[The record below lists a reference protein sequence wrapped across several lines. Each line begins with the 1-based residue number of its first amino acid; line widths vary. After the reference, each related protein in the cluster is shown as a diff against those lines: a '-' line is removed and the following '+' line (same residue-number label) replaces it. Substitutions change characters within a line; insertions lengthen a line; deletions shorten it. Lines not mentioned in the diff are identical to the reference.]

1 MARLFGTDG
10 VRGVANKEITADFS
24 LKLAQAAAIV
34 LGAQSRERGERPRAV
49 IAKDPRVSSDYIVA
63 AVSAGLASSGVD
75 VFDAGVL
82 PTPACAY
89 LTADLGA
96 DFGIMVSASHNPA
109 TDNGIKFFSRGGHK
123 LPDDVEDQIE
133 AEGNYQMSNA
143 QQQGAMAGVQQ
154 VAQQQEIENAGMG
167 QPDQQKQ

>member
-75 VFDAGVL
+75 VFDAESYQPLRVL
-82 PTPACAY
+82 T
-89 LTADLGA
+89 
-96 DFGIMVSASHNPA
+96 
-109 TDNGIKFFSRGGHK
+109 
-123 LPDDVEDQIE
+123 
-133 AEGNYQMSNA
+133 
-143 QQQGAMAGVQQ
+143 
-154 VAQQQEIENAGMG
+154 
-167 QPDQQKQ
+167 